1 LTPRP
6 DNGEGSPVVRIL
18 YGVVGEGMGHATRSH
33 VVLQHLARG
42 GHEIRIV
49 VSGRAH
55 AFLVKRL
62 AEFPNVTIEEIH
74 GLTLSYFGNALDRT
88 QSIYQNLK
96 SAPKA
101 IKKNVEVYGRVA
113 GSGFEPDLVISDFE
127 SWAALF
133 ATRHGVPV
141 ISIDN
146 MQIINRCQHDKEL
159 VKAKGFDFELARLA
173 VKMKVPKAY
182 HYLITSF
189 FFPPVRKKYT
199 ALIPPILRPEIVD
212 LAWEPQGHVLV
223 YQTQTTNQALVPTL
237 KRLPWRFRV
246 YGLGREG
253 SDGNVTLCPFSEQR
267 FVEDLRTARAVV
279 CGGGFSLLAEA
290 VSLGIPTLSI
300 PVVGQFEQELNARYL
315 DALGYGGWS
324 RRFESGPI
332 AAFLERSDEYKR
344 ALGGGLPRGNGML
357 IGAVDELLGRVA
369 RGEKRPVALDSPT
382 MGKYAGDV

>member
-1 LTPRP
+1 MTSRAR
-6 DNGEGSPVVRIL
+6 NGEGLPVVRIL

-33 VVLQHLARG
+33 VVLQHLARA

-62 AEFPNVTIEEIH
+62 AGFPNVAIEEIH
-74 GLTLSYFGNALDRT
+74 GLTLSYFGNELDRS
-88 QSIYQNLK
+88 QSVYQNLK
-96 SAPKA
+96 GAPKA
-101 IKKNVEVYGRVA
+101 LKKNIEVYQRVA
-113 GSGFEPDLVISDFE
+113 ESGFAPDVVISDFE
-127 SWAALF
+127 SWAALY
-133 ATRHGVPV
+133 ARRHGVPV

-159 VKAKGFDFELARLA
+159 VRAKGFDFELARLA

-182 HYLITSF
+182 HYLVTSF

-199 ALIPPILRPEIVD
+199 ALVPPILRPEVVD
-212 LAWEPQGHVLV
+212 LVYEPQSHVLV
-223 YQTQTTNQALVPTL
+223 YQTQSTNQALVPTL

-253 SDGNVTLCPFSEQR
+253 SDGNVTLCPFSETK
-267 FVEDLRTARAVV
+267 FLDDLRTARAVV
-279 CGGGFSLLAEA
+279 CGGGFSLLGEA

-300 PVVGQFEQELNARYL
+300 PVIGQFEQELNARYL
-315 DALGYGGWS
+315 DALGYGAWA
-324 RRFESGPI
+324 RRFEGGPI
-332 AAFLERSDEYKR
+332 ATFLERSDEYRK

-357 IGAVDELLGRVA
+357 MACVDELLARIA
-369 RGEKRPVALDSPT
+369 RGEKRPVVLESPA
-382 MGKYAGDV
+382 MGKWTPDE

>member
-1 LTPRP
+1 M
-6 DNGEGSPVVRIL
+6 RIL

-33 VVLQHLARG
+33 VVLDHLARR

-62 AEFPNVTIEEIH
+62 GEFPNVTIEEIH
-74 GLTLSYFGNALDRT
+74 GLTLSYFGNELDRT
-88 QSIYQNLK
+88 QSVYQNLK
-96 SAPKA
+96 GAPKA
-101 IKKNVEVYGRVA
+101 LKKNVDVYRRVA
-113 GSGFEPDLVISDFE
+113 ESGFAPDLVISDFE
-127 SWAALF
+127 SWAALY
-133 ATRHGVPV
+133 ARRHGVPV

-146 MQIINRCQHDKEL
+146 MQIINRCEHDKEL
-159 VKAKGFDFELARLA
+159 VRAKGFDFELARLA

-182 HYLITSF
+182 HYLVTSF

-199 ALIPPILRPEIVD
+199 ALVPPILRPEIVD
-212 LAWEPQGHVLV
+212 LKYEPESHVLV

-253 SDGNVTLCPFSEQR
+253 SDGNVTLCPFSETR
-267 FVEDLRTARAVV
+267 FLEDLRTARAVV
-279 CGGGFSLLAEA
+279 CGGGFSLLGEA
-290 VSLGIPTLSI
+290 VSLGVPTLSI

-315 DALGYGGWS
+315 DALGYGAWS
-324 RRFESGPI
+324 RRFEGGAI
-332 AAFLERSDEYKR
+332 AAFLERCDEYRR

-357 IGAVDELLGRVA
+357 MACVDELLARVA
-369 RGEKRPVALDSPT
+369 RGEKRPVALESPA
-382 MGKYAGDV
+382 MGKWTPKG

>member
-1 LTPRP
+1 M
-6 DNGEGSPVVRIL
+6 RIL
-18 YGVVGEGMGHATRSH
+18 YGVVGEGMGHATRSN

-42 GHEIRIV
+42 GHEVRVV

-62 AEFPNVTIEEIH
+62 ADFENVTIEEIH
-74 GLTLSYFGNALDRT
+74 GLVLSYFGNELDRT
-88 QSIYQNLK
+88 QSVYQNLK

-101 IKKNVEVYGRVA
+101 IKKNVEVYTRVA
-113 GSGFEPDLVISDFE
+113 ESGFKPDLVISDFE
-127 SWAALF
+127 SWAALY
-133 ATRHGVPV
+133 ARRHGVPV

-146 MQIINRCQHDKEL
+146 MQIINRCQHDKQL

-199 ALIPPILRPEIVD
+199 ALLPPILRPEVVD
-212 LAWEPQGHVLV
+212 LKWEPQQHVLV

-267 FVEDLRTARAVV
+267 FLEDLRTSRAVV
-279 CGGGFSLLAEA
+279 CGGGFSLLGEA

-300 PVVGQFEQELNARYL
+300 PVGGQFEQELNARYL
-315 DALGYGGWS
+315 DALGYGAWA
-324 RRFESGPI
+324 RRFEGGAI
-332 AAFLERSDEYKR
+332 AAFLERADEYR
-344 ALGGGLPRGNGML
+344 ARLGGGLPRGNGML
-357 IGAVDELLGRVA
+357 IAAVDELLLRVA
-369 RGEKRPVALDSPT
+369 RGEERPVALECPT
-382 MGKYAGDV
+382 MGKYVENE